1 MNNFSFNF
9 NVKSLEKLGLYLVGI
24 LTQTGVFHVTPAGKE
39 WLTAS
44 VAAVIAALHISTPA
58 SPKA

>member
-9 NVKSLEKLGLYLVGI
+9 NVKGLEKLGLYLVGI